1 VARLCLASLAHAA
14 LVRGDHVLNVDEG
27 IFAAVQLEHFE
38 GLLDQVAQ
46 NEALPLPVVDAVAQV
61 DAALLKEIHNGQQL
75 PEVRHERLANRIAAR
90 DESLQNLQS
99 DGHDLVIT
107 RVERSSDGDHKLRH
121 NWEHLRA
128 TSLKHV

>member
-1 VARLCLASLAHAA
+1 LLFLCKSVEAYSVARLCLASLAHAA
-14 LVRGDHVLNVDEG
+14 LVRRDHVLNVDEG
-27 IFAAVQLEHFE
+27 IIAAVQLEHFE

-75 PEVRHERLANRIAAR
+75 PEVGHERLANRIAAR

-99 DGHDLVIT
+99 DGHDLMIT
-107 RVERSSDGDHKLRH
+107 RVERS
-121 NWEHLRA
+121 
-128 TSLKHV
+128 